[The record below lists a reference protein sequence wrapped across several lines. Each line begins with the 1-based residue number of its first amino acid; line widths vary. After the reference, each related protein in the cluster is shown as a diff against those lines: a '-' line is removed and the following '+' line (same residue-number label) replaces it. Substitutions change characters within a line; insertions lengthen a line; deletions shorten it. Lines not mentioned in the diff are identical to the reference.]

1 MKKFSFELEGV
12 FSIKQKLE
20 GQAKINFGLA
30 SAKLNE
36 EEKKRDELIAR
47 KNGYEDE
54 MRGSIR
60 ERLDIKNI
68 NRLRDAIEIVDEL
81 IKQQLLAVKRAQK
94 QVELARAKLNEA
106 VRERK
111 TIEKLKEKKL
121 EEYMNEMNA
130 DEQKQINELVSYRHG
145 RIEDSSATLR
155 NGDNYGEESR

>member
-36 EEKKRDELIAR
+36 EEQKRDELIAR
-47 KNGYEDE
+47 KNGYEEELRD
-54 MRGSIR
+54 SIR
-60 ERLDIKNI
+60 DRLDIKNI
-68 NRLRDAIEIVDEL
+68 KKLRDAIEIVEER
-81 IKQQLLAVKRAQK
+81 IKQQILAVKRAEK

-121 EEYMNEMNA
+121 EAYMDEMKA

-145 RIEDSSATLR
+145 RT
-155 NGDNYGEESR
+155 GEEAE